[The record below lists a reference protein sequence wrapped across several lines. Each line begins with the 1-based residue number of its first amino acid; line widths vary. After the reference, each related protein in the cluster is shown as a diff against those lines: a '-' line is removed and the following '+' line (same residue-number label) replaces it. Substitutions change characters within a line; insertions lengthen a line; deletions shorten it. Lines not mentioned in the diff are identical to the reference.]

1 MTREITMKKQEL
13 DKKPNKNLTF
23 KTIHHVDSDD
33 DDEMEE
39 DIAPITSQL
48 WNFLRNKQG
57 NKKFL
62 NFKMD
67 EKKEESNKVALRS
80 YKCNK
85 MGHIKVDCLLF

>member
-39 DIAPITSQL
+39 DIKK
-48 WNFLRNKQG
+48 NHHHKQAMKATWSDDSDSSSSD
-57 NKKFL
+57 N
-62 NFKMD
+62 
-67 EKKEESNKVALRS
+67 EEHVANICFMAIES
-80 YKCNK
+80 DNN
-85 MGHIKVDCLLF
+85 VLFWMMRV